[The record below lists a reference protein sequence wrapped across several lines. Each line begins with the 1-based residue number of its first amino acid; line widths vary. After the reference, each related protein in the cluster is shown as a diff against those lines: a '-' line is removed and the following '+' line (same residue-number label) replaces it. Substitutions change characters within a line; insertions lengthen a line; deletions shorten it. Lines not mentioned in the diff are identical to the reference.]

1 MTYWSSCGDKGL
13 SRIHPG
19 ERKDALLSQ
28 DHKEDIDP
36 REGGGGDSSLGLKA
50 EILTCAAEE
59 KGGIPKVTR
68 DVSFPPK
75 NGVRCVSLAENT
87 SDEPWPRVAGN
98 KYAERK

>member
-1 MTYWSSCGDKGL
+1 M
-13 SRIHPG
+13 
-19 ERKDALLSQ
+19 SQ
-28 DHKEDIDP
+28 DLRGDIDP
-36 REGGGGDSSLGLKA
+36 RDEAGGERSLGLKA

-59 KGGIPKVTR
+59 KGGVPKVTR

-87 SDEPWPRVAGN
+87 TDELRHRVAGN